1 MSLAAIV
8 FALLTSIGPHIEVG
22 EDGTGRFGTGH
33 GRPDALF
40 ASSQGLAVAWT
51 ESIPPEIDGSGG
63 NVCHVSGIAEEEPSL
78 GDAGPSD
85 REILREVSSQA
96 LCCVDRTVVEPV
108 GRGGFLAVTTCST
121 SHGFWIWSQT
131 LSADGRPSQLPAP
144 VFPVPGRGQHA
155 PALAPSDRGT
165 LWLAWLEGGQEA
177 GVARAARVDASGALL
192 NGPFDLSDEG
202 DGVVLAEPLRDG
214 LTIVPLAD
222 GGLAAAW
229 NEFSGREPKGIHFR
243 LFDVSGNPLTNE
255 IQATPDDHESAESPR
270 MVVVERTGPV
280 VLVWRKRSSDPNAST
295 RIYFRMFSRSGEALS
310 DALPVAVDEPDRSQ
324 VRSTFVIDKAGVLR
338 HVHYGVNP
346 RGHANEIFDVIRRL
360 KS

>member
-1 MSLAAIV
+1 
-8 FALLTSIGPHIEVG
+8 
-22 EDGTGRFGTGH
+22 
-33 GRPDALF
+33 
-40 ASSQGLAVAWT
+40 
-51 ESIPPEIDGSGG
+51 
-63 NVCHVSGIAEEEPSL
+63 
-78 GDAGPSD
+78 
-85 REILREVSSQA
+85 
-96 LCCVDRTVVEPV
+96 
-108 GRGGFLAVTTCST
+108 
-121 SHGFWIWSQT
+121 
-131 LSADGRPSQLPAP
+131 
-144 VFPVPGRGQHA
+144 
-155 PALAPSDRGT
+155 
-165 LWLAWLEGGQEA
+165 
-177 GVARAARVDASGALL
+177 L

-270 MVVVERTGPV
+270 MVVVERAGPL

-324 VRSTFVIDKAGVLR
+324 GL
-338 HVHYGVNP
+338 P
-346 RGHANEIFDVIRRL
+346 RLVTDGSQRLLVWYDWSGMQRELADGWIAIRRWSPEDGPVGL
-360 KS
+360 TTRFPATFAPYWPLLEAVPDGSGEAFTLFWHADPGDPSGPGRLAWRRVVVPDAR